1 MMNLTVKDLKIK
13 AKEALERIRITKNI
27 SEEINSTMVTENIT
41 CEVKEYS
48 NFVVC
53 YRLDEQGKRMQY
65 LEGDLKIKIH
75 KAIYDR
81 LVSEGVIIKEE
92 KEVEFKPEPT
102 AIDTNTKNDTKK
114 RMDVKMQ
121 KLTVISNGIKKREE
135 KIVNSIKE
143 FVSTGEYQKIRPYN
157 IVEVN
162 FELSEIG
169 EHIDSAME
177 NIKNELVKYY
187 KRNGAKNIVVKS
199 CWSTSDKVYNGL
211 RNKEYFA
218 GWIEIEFEKEIK
230 NLGRVA
236 NNLDKKIEDIV
247 YIENRKLE
255 EREKMV
261 NVEDMIIEHI
271 EEAEKN
277 KKVVKFKPELTAIDT
292 RNSKSAEM
300 VVDVATEEIKVL
312 DYGCG
317 TGRNIKYIKNNTL
330 AIVHGCDIPEQLEKE
345 KEKHSKLMDERTVIA
360 PATELENEAYDVV
373 LNSHVLN
380 VIESDEVKKIVVAD
394 IFQKLKEGGKAV
406 IEVRTKSDV
415 EGAKTKEKYGDGWKI
430 RKGSSF
436 TYQEGITKE
445 KMVNLLSTVGFKI
458 EEHIYNSS
466 RHIVVASK

>member
-1 MMNLTVKDLKIK
+1 MK
-13 AKEALERIRITKNI
+13 
-27 SEEINSTMVTENIT
+27 
-41 CEVKEYS
+41 
-48 NFVVC
+48 
-53 YRLDEQGKRMQY
+53 
-65 LEGDLKIKIH
+65 
-75 KAIYDR
+75 
-81 LVSEGVIIKEE
+81 
-92 KEVEFKPEPT
+92 
-102 AIDTNTKNDTKK
+102 
-114 RMDVKMQ
+114 

-143 FVSTGEYQKIRPYN
+143 FTSTGEYQKIRPYN

-162 FELSEIG
+162 FELSETG
-169 EHIDSAME
+169 EHIDSAIE

-187 KRNGAKNIVVKS
+187 KKNGAKKIAVKN

-230 NLGRVA
+230 NIARVA

-255 EREKMV
+255 ERENMV

-271 EEAEKN
+271 EEMEREFPNKKDVAEIVTDAIMEYKGDWMKLHSADKFDYLWDILSEKN
-277 KKVVKFKPELTAIDT
+277 KGVVNFKPELTAIDT

-317 TGRNIKYIKNNTL
+317 TGRNIKYIKNNTP

-345 KEKHSKLMDERTVIA
+345 KEKHSKLIDERTVIA

>member
-1 MMNLTVKDLKIK
+1 M
-13 AKEALERIRITKNI
+13 IRK
-27 SEEINSTMVTENIT
+27 
-41 CEVKEYS
+41 
-48 NFVVC
+48 
-53 YRLDEQGKRMQY
+53 
-65 LEGDLKIKIH
+65 
-75 KAIYDR
+75 
-81 LVSEGVIIKEE
+81 VIEMK
-92 KEVEFKPEPT
+92 
-102 AIDTNTKNDTKK
+102 
-114 RMDVKMQ
+114 

-143 FVSTGEYQKIRPYN
+143 FTSTGEYQKIRPYN

-162 FELSEIG
+162 FELSETG
-169 EHIDSAME
+169 EHIDSAIE

-187 KRNGAKNIVVKS
+187 KKNGAKNIVVKN

-230 NLGRVA
+230 NIGRVA

-255 EREKMV
+255 EIEKMV

-271 EEAEKN
+271 EEMEREFPNKKDVAEIVTGAIMEYKGDWMKLHSADKFDYLWDILAEKN
-277 KKVVKFKPELTAIDT
+277 KGVVNFKPELTAIDT

-317 TGRNIKYIKNNTL
+317 TGRNIKYIKNNTP

-345 KEKHSKLMDERTVIA
+345 KEKHSKLIDERTVIA

>member
-1 MMNLTVKDLKIK
+1 MK
-13 AKEALERIRITKNI
+13 
-27 SEEINSTMVTENIT
+27 
-41 CEVKEYS
+41 
-48 NFVVC
+48 
-53 YRLDEQGKRMQY
+53 
-65 LEGDLKIKIH
+65 
-75 KAIYDR
+75 
-81 LVSEGVIIKEE
+81 
-92 KEVEFKPEPT
+92 
-102 AIDTNTKNDTKK
+102 
-114 RMDVKMQ
+114 

-135 KIVNSIKE
+135 KITNSIKE
-143 FVSTGEYQKIRPYN
+143 FQATGEFEKVREYN
-157 IVEVN
+157 IVEADL
-162 FELSEIG
+162 ELSEVG
-169 EHIDSAME
+169 EHIDVAME
-177 NIKNELVKYY
+177 NVANELVKYY
-187 KRNGAKNIVVKS
+187 KRNGAKNIKIRN
-199 CWSTSDKVYNGL
+199 CWCSSDKVFNGL
-211 RNKEYFA
+211 RNKEYFT

-271 EEAEKN
+271 EEMEKEFPNKKDVAEIVTDAIMEYKGDWMKLHSADKFDYLWDVLAEKN

-317 TGRNIKYIKNNTL
+317 TGRNIKYIKNNAP

-345 KEKHSKLMDERTVIA
+345 KEKHSKLIDERTVIA

-380 VIESDEVKKIVVAD
+380 VIESDSVKKIVVAD
-394 IFQKLKEGGKAV
+394 IFQKLKNGGKAV

-415 EGAKTKEKYGDGWKI
+415 EGAKTKESFGDGWKI
-430 RKGSSF
+430 KKGSSF
-436 TYQEGITKE
+436 TYQEAITKE
-445 KMVNLLSTVGFKI
+445 KMVKLVTEVGFKI
-458 EEHIYNSS
+458 DEHIYNSS
-466 RHIVVASK
+466 KHIVVAVK

>member
-1 MMNLTVKDLKIK
+1 MK
-13 AKEALERIRITKNI
+13 
-27 SEEINSTMVTENIT
+27 
-41 CEVKEYS
+41 
-48 NFVVC
+48 
-53 YRLDEQGKRMQY
+53 
-65 LEGDLKIKIH
+65 
-75 KAIYDR
+75 
-81 LVSEGVIIKEE
+81 
-92 KEVEFKPEPT
+92 
-102 AIDTNTKNDTKK
+102 
-114 RMDVKMQ
+114 

-143 FVSTGEYQKIRPYN
+143 FTSTGEYQKIRPYN

-162 FELSEIG
+162 FELSETG
-169 EHIDSAME
+169 EHIDSAIE

-187 KRNGAKNIVVKS
+187 KKNGAKKIVVKN

-230 NLGRVA
+230 NIARVA

-255 EREKMV
+255 ERENMV

-271 EEAEKN
+271 EEMEREFPNKKDVAEIVTDAIMEYKGDWMKLHSADKFDYLWDILSEKN
-277 KKVVKFKPELTAIDT
+277 KGVINFKPELTAIDT

-317 TGRNIKYIKNNTL
+317 TGRNIKYIKNNTP

-345 KEKHSKLMDERTVIA
+345 KEKHSKLIDERTVIA
-360 PATELENEAYDVV
+360 PATELENETYDVV

-430 RKGSSF
+430 KKGSSF

-458 EEHIYNSS
+458 EEHIFNANK
-466 RHIVVASK
+466 HIVVACK

>member
-1 MMNLTVKDLKIK
+1 MK
-13 AKEALERIRITKNI
+13 
-27 SEEINSTMVTENIT
+27 
-41 CEVKEYS
+41 
-48 NFVVC
+48 
-53 YRLDEQGKRMQY
+53 
-65 LEGDLKIKIH
+65 
-75 KAIYDR
+75 
-81 LVSEGVIIKEE
+81 
-92 KEVEFKPEPT
+92 
-102 AIDTNTKNDTKK
+102 
-114 RMDVKMQ
+114 

-135 KIVNSIKE
+135 KIVNPIQE
-143 FVSTGEYQKIRPYN
+143 FVATGEYAKTRKYN

-187 KRNGAKNIVVKS
+187 KKNGAKNTVVKN

-230 NLGRVA
+230 NLSRIA

-247 YIENRKLE
+247 HAENRKLE
-255 EREKMV
+255 LA
-261 NVEDMIIEHI
+261 
-271 EEAEKN
+271 EAEKEQEEMEKITITKDISEEINSTMVTENITCEVKKYSNFVVCYRLDAEGKRMQYLEDDLKIKMHKDIYDRLVAEGVIVIEN
-277 KKVVKFKPELTAIDT
+277 KVKFKPELTAIDT
-292 RNSKSAEM
+292 RNSKSAEI
-300 VVDVATEEIKVL
+300 VTEIATTETKVL

-317 TGRNIKYIKNNTL
+317 TGRNIKYIKNNTP

-394 IFQKLKEGGKAV
+394 IFQKLKEGGKAI
-406 IEVRTKSDV
+406 IEVRTKQDV

-430 RKGSSF
+430 KKGSSF

>member
-1 MMNLTVKDLKIK
+1 MNT
-13 AKEALERIRITKNI
+13 R
-27 SEEINSTMVTENIT
+27 
-41 CEVKEYS
+41 
-48 NFVVC
+48 
-53 YRLDEQGKRMQY
+53 
-65 LEGDLKIKIH
+65 
-75 KAIYDR
+75 
-81 LVSEGVIIKEE
+81 
-92 KEVEFKPEPT
+92 
-102 AIDTNTKNDTKK
+102 NDTKK

-143 FVSTGEYQKIRPYN
+143 FASTGEYQKIRPYN

-345 KEKHSKLMDERTVIA
+345 KEKHSKLMDERTVIS

-380 VIESDEVKKIVVAD
+380 VIESDEVKK
-394 IFQKLKEGGKAV
+394 
-406 IEVRTKSDV
+406 
-415 EGAKTKEKYGDGWKI
+415 
-430 RKGSSF
+430 
-436 TYQEGITKE
+436 
-445 KMVNLLSTVGFKI
+445 
-458 EEHIYNSS
+458 
-466 RHIVVASK
+466 

>member
-1 MMNLTVKDLKIK
+1 M
-13 AKEALERIRITKNI
+13 E
-27 SEEINSTMVTENIT
+27 
-41 CEVKEYS
+41 
-48 NFVVC
+48 
-53 YRLDEQGKRMQY
+53 
-65 LEGDLKIKIH
+65 
-75 KAIYDR
+75 
-81 LVSEGVIIKEE
+81 
-92 KEVEFKPEPT
+92 
-102 AIDTNTKNDTKK
+102 
-114 RMDVKMQ
+114 

-143 FVSTGEYQKIRPYN
+143 FASTGEYQKIRPYN

-187 KRNGAKNIVVKS
+187 KRNGAKNIIVKN
-199 CWSTSDKVYNGL
+199 CWSTSDKVYNGS

-230 NLGRVA
+230 NLGRAV

-271 EEAEKN
+271 EEMEKEFPNKKDVAEIVTDAIMEYKGDWMKLHSADKFDYLWDVLAEKN
-277 KKVVKFKPELTAIDT
+277 KKAVKFKPELTAIDT

-300 VVDVATEEIKVL
+300 VADVATEEIKVL

-430 RKGSSF
+430 RKGSGF

>member
-1 MMNLTVKDLKIK
+1 MNKMT
-13 AKEALERIRITKNI
+13 
-27 SEEINSTMVTENIT
+27 
-41 CEVKEYS
+41 
-48 NFVVC
+48 
-53 YRLDEQGKRMQY
+53 
-65 LEGDLKIKIH
+65 
-75 KAIYDR
+75 
-81 LVSEGVIIKEE
+81 II
-92 KEVEFKPEPT
+92 
-102 AIDTNTKNDTKK
+102 A
-114 RMDVKMQ
+114 R
-121 KLTVISNGIKKREE
+121 GIKMKEE
-135 KIVNSIKE
+135 KIVNSIQE
-143 FVSTGEYQKIRPYN
+143 FATTGEYEKIRPYN
-157 IVEVN
+157 VVTVDLELTEV
-162 FELSEIG
+162 G
-169 EHIDSAME
+169 EHMDLAMQ
-177 NIKNELVKYY
+177 NVANELLKYY
-187 KRNGAKNIVVKS
+187 KRNGAKNIQIKN
-199 CWSTSDKVYNGL
+199 CWTSTDKVYNGV

-230 NLGRVA
+230 NIARVA

-255 EREKMV
+255 ERENMV

-271 EEAEKN
+271 EEMEREFPNKKDVAEIVTDAIMGYKGDWMKLHSADKFDYLWDILSEKN
-277 KKVVKFKPELTAIDT
+277 KGVVNFKPELTAIDI

-317 TGRNIKYIKNNTL
+317 TGRNIKYIKNNTP

-345 KEKHSKLMDERTVIA
+345 KEKHSKLIDERTVIA

-430 RKGSSF
+430 KKGSNF